1 MLFLLFYAG
10 LEVNLSDLKVLG
22 RRAVFIGLVGTLLPI
37 AAGVGLVYAL
47 PRSFLGA
54 GGSEH
59 FLAFAVFIGM
69 NWRTP
74 PTRSSHESFSAATG
88 GGVAMSIVL
97 VGLLFV
103 VILGF
108 GRKFG
113 TPALQRMSPHLS
125 WPTGL
130 VGVTALLVLIASSAS
145 EALGIHAFLGA
156 FLVGVAFGD
165 AKELQKSAYDT
176 IGHFVMSFAPIYFI
190 SMGMTTNFIT
200 NFDLLLVLVIL
211 VVACISKV
219 GSVLLG
225 AMAARMPLDR
235 EAWALAF
242 GLNARCHRHHPGR
255 GWTHQRRHRRAH
267 LCRDR
272 RDGTGNFSHRR
283 AHDEPIVVESSG
295 KHRPLYSSCN
305 GASQVLTLRYTCGV
319 E

>member
-1 MLFLLFYAG
+1 M
-10 LEVNLSDLKVLG
+10 
-22 RRAVFIGLVGTLLPI
+22 
-37 AAGVGLVYAL
+37 
-47 PRSFLGA
+47 
-54 GGSEH
+54 
-59 FLAFAVFIGM
+59 
-69 NWRTP
+69 
-74 PTRSSHESFSAATG
+74 
-88 GGVAMSIVL
+88 
-97 VGLLFV
+97 
-103 VILGF
+103 
-108 GRKFG
+108 
-113 TPALQRMSPHLS
+113 
-125 WPTGL
+125 
-130 VGVTALLVLIASSAS
+130 TALLVLVASSAS

-165 AKELQKSAYDT
+165 AKKLRKSAHDT

-235 EAWALAF
+235 EAWAVAF
-242 GLNARCHRHHPGR
+242 GLNARGAT
-255 GWTHQRRHRRAH
+255 GIILAGVWTHQWRHRRAH

-272 RDGTGNFSHRR
+272 RHGAGDLADGR
-283 AHDEPIVVESSG
+283 AHDEPSVVESSG